1 MYLNLIQIAESL
13 GVSENVVTDWV
24 RKEGMPHVHD
34 RGRILFEQSQVMEWA
49 AQRGLAAH
57 TGFLSEPAPAQAEA
71 LSLPE
76 LLRRGG
82 IWHDARPDDL
92 PGIFG
97 RIVANL
103 PGLAGPV
110 RDMLAQRL
118 ASPNGVTMAPVGNG
132 FALPH
137 PAMRVALG
145 ENSALVALI
154 LLTTPLASM
163 ETPDG
168 TPISRLLFF
177 ISPTPRVHVTM
188 LGLLAQS
195 VAAGI
200 FQDIQSSQDDATLF
214 QIIEQAWTSRQGL
227 AR

>member
-13 GVSENVVTDWV
+13 GVSEQVVTDWV

-49 AQRGLAAH
+49 ASHGLAAR
-57 TGFLSEPAPAQAEA
+57 TGFLSESAPTQA

-82 IWHDARPDDL
+82 IWRDALPDDL

-103 PGLAGPV
+103 PGLATPV
-110 RDMLAQRL
+110 RTMLAQRL
-118 ASPNGVTMAPVGNG
+118 GTPNGVTMAPVGNG

-137 PAMRVALG
+137 PSMRVSLG
-145 ENSALVALI
+145 EHSALVALI
-154 LLTTPLASM
+154 LLAAPHAAI

-168 TPISRLLFF
+168 IPVTRLLFF

-188 LGLLAQS
+188 LGLLARS
-195 VAAGI
+195 IAAGI
-200 FQDIQSSQDDATLF
+200 FQDIQPAMDDAALF
-214 QIIEQAWTSRQGL
+214 RQIEQGWAARQGL